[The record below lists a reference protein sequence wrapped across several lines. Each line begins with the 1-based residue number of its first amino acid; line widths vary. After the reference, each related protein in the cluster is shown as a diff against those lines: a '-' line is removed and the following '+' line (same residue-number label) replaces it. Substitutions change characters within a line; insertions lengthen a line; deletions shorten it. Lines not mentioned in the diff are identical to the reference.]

1 MPTIDPSDAFRVIQG
16 VKGTPAAPVVEGRAD
31 RPFSAQLTPGQEVR
45 GEVVASLPSGRFLV
59 KIAGSLLDMNLPA
72 TARPGEM
79 IQLTFMAE
87 KPRLTF
93 TLGQQGSSASP
104 TTVSD
109 AGRWLTLLARTTPG
123 QTLPLDDITRIIQ
136 HSVKGAVLVTGEET
150 GTQPQR
156 LPLTPG
162 QQARAEVVAE
172 LPNGRLQVK
181 VADQLLEMNLPRS
194 ARTGSQFQLM
204 LIADKPQLL
213 FAMTQG
219 PNNPAGKTL
228 TEIGR
233 WLSFATRVNTAQTP
247 ASSQPPLLPLPTDLS
262 QPASQGLAGRL
273 REALSRSGIFYESH
287 VAEWAAGKSTMQNL
301 LREPQGKLSIP
312 VKTGGDPAAAQLE
325 MGKIN
330 GSPGAFAQAGTA
342 PGSPDTSGTREIADQ
357 QTLHLIRQQL
367 SLLHNAHF
375 AWQGEAWPGQ
385 QMEWS
390 VEERGAEADS
400 GQQRD
405 WSTTLSLDLPHLGR
419 ISADL
424 HMQGKQLQVRIQT
437 DSPSSTAS
445 MREQTQKLHD
455 GLAATGLTLSDL
467 VIAHEDQL

>member
-1 MPTIDPSDAFRVIQG
+1 MPTIDPSDAFRIIQG

-31 RPFSAQLTPGQEVR
+31 RPFTAQLAPGQEVR
-45 GEVVASLPSGRFLV
+45 GEVVANLPSGRFLV

-72 TARPGEM
+72 TVRPGEM

-109 AGRWLTLLARTTPG
+109 AGRWLTLLARATPG
-123 QTLPLDDITRIIQ
+123 QALPLDDVTRIVQ

-150 GTQPQR
+150 VTQPQR

-194 ARTGSQFQLM
+194 IKTGSQFQLM
-204 LIADKPQLL
+204 LISDKPQLL

-233 WLSFATRVNTAQTP
+233 WLSFVTRVNTAQTP
-247 ASSQPPLLPLPTDLS
+247 ASTNLPLLPLPADLS

-287 VAEWAAGKSTMQNL
+287 VAEWAAGKASMQNL
-301 LREPQGKLSIP
+301 LQEPQGKLFIP
-312 VKTGGDPAAAQLE
+312 VKTGGDPAALTE
-325 MGKIN
+325 MRKTDGN
-330 GSPGAFAQAGTA
+330 PGALVSAGATSS
-342 PGSPDTSGTREIADQ
+342 SPDTSGTREIVDQ

-375 AWQGEAWPGQ
+375 VWQGEAWPGQ

-390 VEERGAEADS
+390 VEEREAEAES
-400 GQQRD
+400 EQNRD
-405 WSTTLSLDLPHLGR
+405 WSTTLSLDLPRLGR

-424 HMQGKQLQVRIQT
+424 HLQGKQLQIKIET
-437 DSPSSTAS
+437 DSSSSTATL
-445 MREQTQKLHD
+445 REQAQKLHD

-467 VIAHEDQL
+467 VVAHEDQL